1 MFYSLNYESNQL
13 EPINQCK
20 IRYFFHEYLLIMTL
34 QDVHTEERSIPSY
47 RPFLRLT
54 DVTSVAVST
63 ERSRVQR
70 QNAVRCVMSRSKKN
84 PCKKKKSEF
93 SFKIVSETSSA
104 TTWKQSH
111 NLNLKKIDLLQTFE
125 N

>member
-13 EPINQCK
+13 EPINLCK
-20 IRYFFHEYLLIMTL
+20 IRYFFDEYLLIMTL

-70 QNAVRCVMSRSKKN
+70 QNAVRCVMSRSKK
-84 PCKKKKSEF
+84 K
-93 SFKIVSETSSA
+93 TM
-104 TTWKQSH
+104 
-111 NLNLKKIDLLQTFE
+111 
-125 N
+125 